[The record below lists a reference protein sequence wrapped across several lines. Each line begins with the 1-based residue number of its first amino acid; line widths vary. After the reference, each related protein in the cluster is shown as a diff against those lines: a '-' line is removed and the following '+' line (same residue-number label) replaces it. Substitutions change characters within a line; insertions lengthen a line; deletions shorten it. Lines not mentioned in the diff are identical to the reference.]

1 MTVNVSM
8 PGALG
13 ALSAHVS
20 GVPLQFGL
28 LDVRLLAVTALAPVY
43 AAPLTE
49 ARVMTIDCV
58 ADET

>member
-1 MTVNVSM
+1 M

-13 ALSAHVS
+13 AESAHVS

-28 LDVRLLAVTALAPVY
+28 LDVRLLAVTAAAPVY

-49 ARVMTIDCV
+49 ASVMTIDCV